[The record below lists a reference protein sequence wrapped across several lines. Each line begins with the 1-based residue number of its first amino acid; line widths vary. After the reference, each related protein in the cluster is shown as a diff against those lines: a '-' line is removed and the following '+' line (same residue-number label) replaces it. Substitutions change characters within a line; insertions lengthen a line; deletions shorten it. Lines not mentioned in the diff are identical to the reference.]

1 MSTEAVDRGDEIL
14 VQEPEQEEVIQE
26 QAPETEQEQE
36 QEQGEKKEPSIPK
49 ARFDEAVRKE
59 RSEKEEYARRLKEYE
74 EKEAQRNVAQDYSEA
89 QKYVKE
95 LIKQHTNLLADG
107 ELEKAADLMEQIL
120 EMKDAV
126 AERKADAKAM
136 SAKDQAREEV
146 KYDAL
151 VAKLESDYPQINPE
165 AEEFDK
171 ATVRKVQAMMSGLMQ
186 TERMSPS
193 QALKEATE
201 TILGAVKASAA
212 NSTETGIRRKE
223 AAVSKAMAAKGKQP
237 PSTNNIG
244 LDHDKEGGA
253 LDSSAVMKMSYDEFV
268 KLPDSKLSELR
279 GDFV

>member
-1 MSTEAVDRGDEIL
+1 MSTEVTDRGDEIL
-14 VQEPEQEEVIQE
+14 AQEPEQEQELELQNQEPEV
-26 QAPETEQEQE
+26 TEAEP
-36 QEQGEKKEPSIPK
+36 EKKEPAIPK

-74 EKEAQRNVAQDYSEA
+74 DREAQRNVAQDFAEA
-89 QKYVKE
+89 QKHVKE

-120 EMKDAV
+120 ELKDAV
-126 AERKADAKAM
+126 AERKAEAKALT
-136 SAKDQAREEV
+136 AKDQAREEV

-151 VAKLESDYPQINPE
+151 VAKLESDYPQLNPE

-186 TERMSPS
+186 TERMSAS
-193 QALKEATE
+193 QALKEAAD
-201 TILGAVKASAA
+201 TILASSKKTASADTQEA
-212 NSTETGIRRKE
+212 GMRRKE
-223 AAVSKAMAAKGKQP
+223 AAVSKAMATKGKQP
-237 PSTNNIG
+237 PNTNGVG

-253 LDSSAVMKMSYDEFV
+253 LDSSAVMKMSFDEFV
-268 KLPDSKLSELR
+268 KLPDTKLAELR

>member
-1 MSTEAVDRGDEIL
+1 MSIEDIDRGDEIL
-14 VQEPEQEEVIQE
+14 NQEPEQEEVIQE
-26 QAPETEQEQE
+26 QAPEVEQVEE
-36 QEQGEKKEPSIPK
+36 LEKKEPAIPK

-74 EKEAQRNVAQDYSEA
+74 EREAQRNVAQDYTEA
-89 QKYVKE
+89 QKHVKE

-120 EMKDAV
+120 ELKDAV

-193 QALKEATE
+193 QALKEAAE
-201 TILGAVKASAA
+201 TILSTTKKPAASVEEA
-212 NSTETGIRRKE
+212 GIRRKE
-223 AAVSKAMAAKGKQP
+223 AAVSKAMATKGKQP
-237 PSTNNIG
+237 PNTNSVG

-253 LDSSAVMKMSYDEFV
+253 LDSSAVMKMSFDEFV
-268 KLPDSKLSELR
+268 KLPDAKLSELR